1 MKEDA
6 AEEGKDEVIG
16 IKSEDPAPGFCLNDQ
31 DGGEVCLEELLGR
44 WIVLYFYPR
53 DNTSGCTREALDF
66 SSAIEE
72 LRSLGAEVFGVSPD
86 SQESHRKFK
95 DKHGIEVTL
104 LSDPDHRVLEA
115 YGAWGTKKMY
125 GKEHQGVLR
134 STVIIDPSG
143 EIARIWRRVRVKGH
157 VDEVLEALRSLVSG
171 RDGPGR
177 MEKKGA

>member
-1 MKEDA
+1 MR
-6 AEEGKDEVIG
+6 EEAKDEARDEERG
-16 IKSEDPAPGFCLNDQ
+16 IKTGDPAPKFCLHDQ

-53 DNTSGCTREALDF
+53 DNTSGCTKEALDF

-86 SQESHRKFK
+86 STESHRKFK

-104 LSDPDHRVLEA
+104 LSDPDHRVLQA

-134 STVIIDPSG
+134 STLIIDPSG

-157 VDEVLEALRSLVSG
+157 VDEVLEVLRSLVSG
-171 RDGPGR
+171 RDEPGR
-177 MEKKGA
+177 REKGA